1 MQDFTNTARQI
12 AGSPEHYLDDTS
24 LFTTA
29 WGAMMAA
36 RGRRFDPSR
45 LRAAHLI
52 DRPEPA
58 PEPTAPAL
66 DLTDQE
72 LARRAAFIQR
82 AIAARNHKTN
92 RRDAA

>member
-1 MQDFTNTARQI
+1 MQDLTHNARKI
-12 AGSPEHYLDDTS
+12 VGSPEDFLDDTS

-36 RGRRFDPSR
+36 RGLRFDPSR

-58 PEPTAPAL
+58 PEPT
-66 DLTDQE
+66 DQT
-72 LARRAAFIQR
+72 LARNGAKVRAL
-82 AIAARNHKTN
+82 IAEKNIPVM
-92 RRDAA
+92 RRTAA